1 MIDEGQGPDQ
11 VVEIISEI
19 IEVGV
24 EADLKG
30 DVLVPSPNTKEAG
43 PEHDP
48 EADPTIEIDPEI
60 ATKNPVEDQE
70 AEPHLK
76 IKVLQNEN
84 DQPVQPEKDPEDL
97 EPDPER
103 HRKSRIGHDQEAGL
117 GADPEIEID

>member
-1 MIDEGQGPDQ
+1 MIDEDQGPDQ
-11 VVEIISEI
+11 VVEIINEI

-30 DVLVPSPNTKEAG
+30 DVSVLNPNTREAG

-48 EADPTIEIDPEI
+48 EADPTTETDPET

-70 AEPHLK
+70 AGPHLK
-76 IKVLQNEN
+76 LKVLQNEN

-97 EPDPER
+97 ELDPER
-103 HRKSRIGHDQEAGL
+103 HRKNQIGHDQEAGQ
-117 GADPEIEID
+117 GADQEIETD